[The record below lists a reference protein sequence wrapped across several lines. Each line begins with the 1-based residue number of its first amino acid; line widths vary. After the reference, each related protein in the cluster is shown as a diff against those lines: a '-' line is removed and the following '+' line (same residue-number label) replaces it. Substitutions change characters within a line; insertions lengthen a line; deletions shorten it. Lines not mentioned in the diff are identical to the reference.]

1 MHVSSLFQPRQQ
13 RECVVCRVT
22 PPRLARQPNEEYLEQ
37 AGVLGSWAGPLSGAV
52 AARCRMLPRSIS
64 YRRHRYTQPRAQQGY
79 VICVYFFS

>member
-52 AARCRMLPRSIS
+52 AARCRMLLCCPRYAPSHIGGTDMLS
-64 YRRHRYTQPRAQQGY
+64 RGPSKDT
-79 VICVYFFS
+79 